1 MGPVDRT
8 ARACP
13 HFFERTPL
21 MPDYGDYT
29 LTQVQAAIQPGQP
42 ATMSEAGRVFAGVLA
57 DLRALSTEIPVEVGA
72 VTTGDRAWTGPAAA
86 ALVAVVNGLVEF
98 LDRVAQPLEPY
109 GPALAGSGA
118 ALSTAQA
125 DLAQFSEEVAAY
137 RAQMT
142 AIGVISDDASIDAE
156 ARKILVILA
165 LAYQEAVLK
174 LHPIP
179 TSPQDATSVPG
190 QRSEPRP
197 RSGVQLPQLP
207 AEPVLSLPDVSPLA
221 RAAFLAPG
229 PMSVPTL
236 GVHLGFP
243 DPSTLLASYTGP
255 VVTAPAVSGIP
266 VGAMPEP
273 LPGSGPLAGNGPS
286 SPVTTMAGS
295 VAVTGRASGPGAGS
309 LGGSVAPQGLTT
321 GPASL
326 PSTLFA
332 GPGDR
337 RPGDRSPGFGPV
349 LGRPEEED
357 DRQPGLPFV
366 GDEDWTDDIG
376 LTGAIGRTPPPR
388 SGE

>member
-1 MGPVDRT
+1 
-8 ARACP
+8 
-13 HFFERTPL
+13 

-42 ATMSEAGRVFAGVLA
+42 ATMTEAGRVCAGVLA
-57 DLRALSTEIPVEVGA
+57 DLRALSTEIPMEVRA

-109 GPALAGSGA
+109 GPALAGGGA

-142 AIGVISDDASIDAE
+142 AIGVVSDDASVDAE
-156 ARKILVILA
+156 ARKILVVLA
-165 LAYQEAVLK
+165 RAYQETVLK

-179 TSPQDATSVPG
+179 TSPQDAQTVPG
-190 QRSEPRP
+190 HGAEPRP
-197 RSGVQLPQLP
+197 RSGVYLPQSP
-207 AEPVLSLPDVSPLA
+207 VESVLSLPDPSPLA
-221 RAAFLAPG
+221 RAAFLAPASMG
-229 PMSVPTL
+229 VPTL
-236 GVHLGFP
+236 GAHLSFA

-255 VVTAPAVSGIP
+255 VVTAPTVSGIHG
-266 VGAMPEP
+266 GAMPEP
-273 LPGSGPLAGNGPS
+273 LAGSGPLAGGGPLAGNGPS
-286 SPVTTMAGS
+286 AGGGPSAPVTTMAGS
-295 VAVTGRASGPGAGS
+295 VGATRRAPGPGTGS
-309 LGGSVAPQGLTT
+309 LGGSVAPQGLTA
-321 GPASL
+321 GPAPL

-337 RPGDRSPGFGPV
+337 RPGDRSLRIGPV
-349 LGRPEEED
+349 LGRPEDED
-357 DRQPGLPFV
+357 ERRPGKPLV
-366 GDEDWTDDIG
+366 GDEEWTDDIG

>member
-1 MGPVDRT
+1 
-8 ARACP
+8 
-13 HFFERTPL
+13 

-42 ATMSEAGRVFAGVLA
+42 ATMTEAGRVCAGVLA
-57 DLRALSTEIPVEVGA
+57 DLRALSTEIPMEVRA

-142 AIGVISDDASIDAE
+142 AIGVVSDDASIDAE
-156 ARKILVILA
+156 ARKILVVLA
-165 LAYQEAVLK
+165 RAYQETVLK

-179 TSPQDATSVPG
+179 TSPQDAKTVPG
-190 QRSEPRP
+190 HGAEPRP
-197 RSGVQLPQLP
+197 RSGVYLPQSP
-207 AEPVLSLPDVSPLA
+207 VESVLSLPDLSPLA
-221 RAAFLAPG
+221 RAAFLAPASMG
-229 PMSVPTL
+229 VPTL
-236 GVHLGFP
+236 GAHLSFA

-255 VVTAPAVSGIP
+255 VVTAPTVSGIH
-266 VGAMPEP
+266 VGTMPEP
-273 LPGSGPLAGNGPS
+273 LAGSGPLAGNGPS
-286 SPVTTMAGS
+286 AGGGPSAPVTTMAGS
-295 VAVTGRASGPGAGS
+295 VGVNRRASGSGAGN
-309 LGGSVAPQGLTT
+309 LGGSVAPQGLTA
-321 GPASL
+321 GPAPL

-337 RPGDRSPGFGPV
+337 RPGDRSLRIGPV
-349 LGRPEEED
+349 LGRPEEEG

-366 GDEDWTDDIG
+366 GDEKWTDDIG

-388 SGE
+388 LGE